1 MAWYDGVF
9 LAVSIILGTGGML
22 FLPILLASLVDT
34 LLEKRRRKKHPE
46 YYKYWDEAVKLSFER
61 GAVYSRRKEYFDYK
75 IKVYNEGLR
84 DGECTNEYYTD
95 QMNRHMVEYQKLCDW
110 FQEEE
115 KKIRDLLIK
124 ADLYAK
130 EHDLYCGI
138 IYDSKCT

>member
-1 MAWYDGVF
+1 MTWYQAVLLTF
-9 LAVSIILGTGGML
+9 EVIVSIGAVFIIPFLLVSL
-22 FLPILLASLVDT
+22 FDKLHDSY
-34 LLEKRRRKKHPE
+34 RRKKHPE

-61 GAVYSRRKEYFDYK
+61 GAVYGRRKEYFDYK

-84 DGECTNEYYTD
+84 DGECTNEYYTKR
-95 QMNRHMVEYQKLCDW
+95 MNEHMAEYQKLCDW

-130 EHDLYCGI
+130 EHNLLWGI
-138 IYDSKCT
+138 IYDSKSS

>member
-22 FLPILLASLVDT
+22 FLPILLASMVDT
-34 LLEKRRRKKHPE
+34 LLEKHRRKKHPE

-95 QMNRHMVEYQKLCDW
+95 QMNRHMVEYQRLCDW
-110 FQEEE
+110 FREEE
-115 KKIRDLLIK
+115 KKIQDLLIK

-130 EHDLYCGI
+130 EHDLYWGI
-138 IYDSKCT
+138 IYDSKRT